1 MQNFRFSAKTVVNL
15 LGLCYYE
22 STKYC
27 TLVVKMDYRK
37 KLVNKNAYII
47 TSLSKEFLTK
57 EEGDRIDTVAQFAEK
72 YSLARGTVQS
82 AIKFLSDVNAI
93 KIDRRGHLGSYISKI
108 DHIKL
113 LQVSDINFI
122 VGVMPLPY
130 TKRYEGLATGLYNSD
145 LASKFSINLAYMRG
159 AINRLESLMQDRY
172 DFAVMSKLAAEHFI
186 AEGYQIE
193 VLINFGRDSYV
204 GNHAM
209 VFHDSSLKT
218 IEKKMKI
225 GIDITSR
232 DQELITKKIVRDMDV
247 DLINIPYNSLKA
259 KLQSGEIDAAV
270 ITLDEAK
277 SNGMN
282 YSTELVDGI
291 LDNHKN
297 TEAVIVVKK
306 DKKEISKILE
316 KYIDQESVL
325 NFQKKV
331 IDNEIIPNY

>member
-1 MQNFRFSAKTVVNL
+1 
-15 LGLCYYE
+15 
-22 STKYC
+22 
-27 TLVVKMDYRK
+27 MDYKK

-47 TSLSKEFLTK
+47 TSLSKEFLAK

-82 AIKFLSDVNAI
+82 AMKFLSDVHAVS
-93 KIDRRGHLGSYISKI
+93 IDRRGHLGSYLTKI
-108 DHIKL
+108 DYIKL

-130 TKRYEGLATGLYNSD
+130 TKRYEGLATGLYNSE
-145 LASKFSINLAYMRG
+145 LALKFSVNLAYMRG
-159 AINRLESLMQDRY
+159 AINRLESLLQDRY
-172 DFAVMSKLAAEHFI
+172 DFAVMSKLAADHFI
-186 AEGYQIE
+186 AEGYPIE
-193 VLINFGRDSYV
+193 VLINFGRDTYV

-209 VFHDSSLKT
+209 VFHDPSAQT
-218 IEKKMKI
+218 IQHKMKI
-225 GIDITSR
+225 GIDTTSR
-232 DQELITKKIVRDMDV
+232 DQELITKKIVKDMDV
-247 DLINIPYNSLKA
+247 ELINMPYNSLKA

-277 SNGMN
+277 FNGMN
-282 YSTELVDGI
+282 YSTALVDDI

-316 KYIDQESVL
+316 KYIEKESVL
-325 NFQKKV
+325 DFQQKV
-331 IDNEIIPNY
+331 IENEIIPNY